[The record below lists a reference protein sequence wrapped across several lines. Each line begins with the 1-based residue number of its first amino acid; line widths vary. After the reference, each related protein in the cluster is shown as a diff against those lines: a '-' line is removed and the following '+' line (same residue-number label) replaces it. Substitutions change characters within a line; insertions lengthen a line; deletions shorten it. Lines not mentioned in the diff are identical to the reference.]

1 MTDRPDDKD
10 PLEEGGEQFKMRI
23 DANGDD
29 VEETPVASEINELRL
44 EKISQRVTLISIII
58 PVLIVVV
65 LVIAYLDMKK
75 RVVQTEDSGAIEFRK
90 LSSDLESRFSSLSL
104 RQAQLE
110 EDLAQLTA
118 SNDHAMAGIQ
128 VRFEKMH
135 DALNEL
141 RGIALDQK
149 RLDAVRASLEKEIQA
164 VAATVAAA
172 DKTAKENNALMK
184 ELQTQV
190 VQQGET
196 LSTTAP
202 RMAELEKQL
211 KAMDER
217 KLDKQ
222 GLDLPLRL
230 EALKIETNL
239 KAEINAL
246 QKRLEALE
254 GRLSQTPT
262 RTPAPAPPAP
272 SPAPR
277 SAQDEELETQV
288 IE

>member
-10 PLEEGGEQFKMRI
+10 ALEEGGEQFKMRI

-65 LVIAYLDMKK
+65 LVIAYLDIKK

-110 EDLAQLTA
+110 EDLSQLIA
-118 SNDHAMAGIQ
+118 GNDHAMAGIQ

-149 RLDAVRASLEKEIQA
+149 RLDAVREALEKEIQA

-172 DKTAKENNALMK
+172 DRAGKENTALLQ
-184 ELQTQV
+184 ELRTQV
-190 VQQGET
+190 AQQGET
-196 LSTTAP
+196 LSASAP

-211 KAMDER
+211 KAVDER

-254 GRLSQTPT
+254 GKLSQATARPPAAAP
-262 RTPAPAPPAP
+262 PAPAPAP
-272 SPAPR
+272 QPTP
-277 SAQDEELETQV
+277 DDELETQV

>member
-10 PLEEGGEQFKMRI
+10 ALEEGGEQFKMRI

-65 LVIAYLDMKK
+65 LVIAYLDIKK

-110 EDLAQLTA
+110 EDLSQLIA
-118 SNDHAMAGIQ
+118 GNDHAMAGIQ

-135 DALNEL
+135 DTLNEL

-149 RLDAVRASLEKEIQA
+149 RLDAMREALEKEIQA

-172 DKTAKENNALMK
+172 DRAGKENAALLQ
-184 ELQTQV
+184 ELRTQV
-190 VQQGET
+190 AQQGET
-196 LSTTAP
+196 LSATAP

-211 KAMDER
+211 KAVDER

-254 GRLSQTPT
+254 GKLSQATARPPAATPPAP
-262 RTPAPAPPAP
+262 TPAPQPTP
-272 SPAPR
+272 
-277 SAQDEELETQV
+277 DDELETHV

>member
-10 PLEEGGEQFKMRI
+10 ALEEGGEQFKMRI

-65 LVIAYLDMKK
+65 LVIAYLDIKK

-110 EDLAQLTA
+110 EDLSQLIA
-118 SNDHAMAGIQ
+118 GNDHAMAGIQ

-149 RLDAVRASLEKEIQA
+149 RLDAVREALEKEIQA

-172 DKTAKENNALMK
+172 DRAGKENTALLQ
-184 ELQTQV
+184 ELRTQV
-190 VQQGET
+190 AQQGET
-196 LSTTAP
+196 LSATAP

-211 KAMDER
+211 KAVDER

-254 GRLSQTPT
+254 GKLSQATARPPAAAP
-262 RTPAPAPPAP
+262 PAPAPAP
-272 SPAPR
+272 QPTP
-277 SAQDEELETQV
+277 DDELETQV